1 MDYRGGIMIGKSL
14 MIRNK
19 EVMATRKHL
28 MEENNILFECRDIL
42 NLLKKLYA
50 RRILLRYES
59 KKNEEWREKMIHIEK
74 EIASLRKYFC
84 ELNQQRRKKG
94 GNVET

>member
-1 MDYRGGIMIGKSL
+1 MIGKSL

-74 EIASLRKYFC
+74 EIDSLRKCFC